1 MSVRRLIRVEGIVQ
15 GVGFRPFVYR
25 TATGLG
31 LVGHV
36 ANDERGVV
44 IEVQGESDRIADL
57 VTAVREHPPPL
68 SVIERLTTTTLPC
81 DEATAFEIRSSR
93 RTGTPV
99 TWISPDVATCD
110 DCLRDLFDP
119 ADRRYLYPFVNCTN
133 CGPRFTIVT
142 GVPYDRPATTM
153 AGFVMCPDCRGEYDD
168 PADRRFHAQPVCCPA
183 CGPRLRLVAA
193 TGVDLVEGDPLVA
206 AVRMLDGGAVVAVKG
221 LGGYHLAAAADDEAA
236 TEALRR
242 RKHREDKPF
251 AVLCQD
257 LAAAARIADVRGAES
272 LLTGPGHPIVVLPR
286 RGDGQV
292 AAAVAPQMRTLGVFL
307 PYTPLHHL
315 LAREVGRPLVL
326 TSGNV
331 SDEPIA
337 FRDEDALAGL
347 AGIAD
352 GFLLHDRPIHTRVDD
367 SVLRYARGRVLPVR
381 RSRGYSPAPLSL
393 PIAARRAVLGC
404 GAELKNTFTIARGPS
419 AVMSHHIGDLENAET
434 LQSFTDGIRHLQ
446 RLLCVEPKLVAH
458 DLHPEYLS
466 TKWALD
472 LDGVDLLG
480 VQHHHAHIASCLA
493 DNGEAGPVIGVAYDG
508 LGYGTDGTLWGGEL
522 LLADLTGF
530 TRLGHL
536 EQVSLPGGAQAI
548 REPWRMAVAWLVAA
562 YDGQPP
568 VDLAV
573 RRRQAHRWAAVAS
586 LAGSSLPILT
596 SSVGPALR
604 CRGGALRGTRHG
616 ELRGAGR
623 DRSGTAGRRARCR

>member
-1 MSVRRLIRVEGIVQ
+1 M
-15 GVGFRPFVYR
+15 
-25 TATGLG
+25 
-31 LVGHV
+31 
-36 ANDERGVV
+36 
-44 IEVQGESDRIADL
+44 
-57 VTAVREHPPPL
+57 
-68 SVIERLTTTTLPC
+68 
-81 DEATAFEIRSSR
+81 
-93 RTGTPV
+93 
-99 TWISPDVATCD
+99 
-110 DCLRDLFDP
+110 
-119 ADRRYLYPFVNCTN
+119 
-133 CGPRFTIVT
+133 
-142 GVPYDRPATTM
+142 
-153 AGFVMCPDCRGEYDD
+153 
-168 PADRRFHAQPVCCPA
+168 
-183 CGPRLRLVAA
+183 
-193 TGVDLVEGDPLVA
+193 
-206 AVRMLDGGAVVAVKG
+206 
-221 LGGYHLAAAADDEAA
+221 
-236 TEALRR
+236 
-242 RKHREDKPF
+242 
-251 AVLCQD
+251 LCQD

-367 SVLRYARGRVLPVR
+367 SVLRYERGRVLPVR

-404 GAELKNTFTIARGPS
+404 GAELKNTFTIARGAS

-446 RLLCVEPKLVAH
+446 RLLCVEPKIVAH

-493 DNGEAGPVIGVAYDG
+493 DNGETGPVIGVAYDG

-522 LLADLTGF
+522 LLADLTAF

-568 VDLAV
+568 FDLAV

-586 LAGSSLPILT
+586 LAGSALPILT
-596 SSVGPALR
+596 SSVGRLFDAVAALCGVR
-604 CRGGALRGTRHG
+604 DTVNYEGQAAIGLEQRADVHAAGSYRLPFREGKLIGTDLIRQVVEDLRAGIEAPVIAARLHRGIA
-616 ELRGAGR
+616 
-623 DRSGTAGRRARCR
+623 SGTADACRQLRDRTGCGTVALSGGVFQNALLVELLEQRLHADGFRVLTHHRVPPNDGGISLGQVAVASALDLTCS